1 MEKKELNMKQF
12 TATKT
17 VKATP
22 MTRTDAE
29 KFLGRS
35 ITPAD
40 PKAEEGYL
48 LLYPD
53 GYYSCGHPKKYSK
66 ELTDFQSLSLTV
78 CKSKRQNFATALR
91 LSTRS
96 L

>member
-53 GYYSCGHPKKYSK
+53 GYYSWSPKEVFERAY
-66 ELTDFQSLSLTV
+66 FQSLSPTA
-78 CKSKRQNFATALR
+78 CKSKRQNFATASR

>member
-1 MEKKELNMKQF
+1 MEKIERNMKQF

-17 VKATP
+17 VKAIP

-48 LLYPD
+48 TAITH
-53 GYYSCGHPKKYSK
+53 GHPKKSSK
-66 ELTDFQSLSLTV
+66 KLTDFQSLSSTA

>member
-1 MEKKELNMKQF
+1 MEKIERNMKQF

-17 VKATP
+17 VKAIS

-48 LLYPD
+48 LL
-53 GYYSCGHPKKYSK
+53 
-66 ELTDFQSLSLTV
+66 
-78 CKSKRQNFATALR
+78 
-91 LSTRS
+91 
-96 L
+96 

>member
-48 LLYPD
+48 LLYSQFTAMHT
-53 GYYSCGHPKKYSK
+53 YYNA
-66 ELTDFQSLSLTV
+66 LATRLDFYL
-78 CKSKRQNFATALR
+78 KF
-91 LSTRS
+91 
-96 L
+96 

>member
-12 TATKT
+12 AATKT

-35 ITPAD
+35 ITSSRPKGRRRLSPAV
-40 PKAEEGYL
+40 PRRL
-48 LLYPD
+48 LLMV
-53 GYYSCGHPKKYSK
+53 
-66 ELTDFQSLSLTV
+66 TQ
-78 CKSKRQNFATALR
+78 
-91 LSTRS
+91 RS

>member
-1 MEKKELNMKQF
+1 MEKIERNMKQF

-17 VKATP
+17 VKAIS

-48 LLYPD
+48 LLYPV
-53 GYYSCGHPKKYSK
+53 
-66 ELTDFQSLSLTV
+66 LLMVTQ
-78 CKSKRQNFATALR
+78 
-91 LSTRS
+91 RS
-96 L
+96 LRKSLQTFRVFHRPPANRRGRTSPPH

>member
-53 GYYSCGHPKKYSK
+53 GYYSGRPKKSSK
-66 ELTDFQSLSLTV
+66 ELTDFQSHSPTV
-78 CKSKRQNFATALR
+78 CKSKRQNFDTALR

>member
-29 KFLGRS
+29 KFIGRS
-35 ITPAD
+35 ITPAN
-40 PKAEEGYL
+40 PKAE
-48 LLYPD
+48 
-53 GYYSCGHPKKYSK
+53 
-66 ELTDFQSLSLTV
+66 
-78 CKSKRQNFATALR
+78 
-91 LSTRS
+91 
-96 L
+96 

>member
-1 MEKKELNMKQF
+1 MEKIERNMKQF

-17 VKATP
+17 VKAIS

-48 LLYPD
+48 LVP
-53 GYYSCGHPKKYSK
+53 
-66 ELTDFQSLSLTV
+66 
-78 CKSKRQNFATALR
+78 RR
-91 LSTRS
+91 LLLMVTQRS
-96 L
+96 LRKSLQTFRVFHRPPANRRGRTSPPH

>member
-22 MTRTDAE
+22 MTH
-29 KFLGRS
+29 
-35 ITPAD
+35 
-40 PKAEEGYL
+40 
-48 LLYPD
+48 
-53 GYYSCGHPKKYSK
+53 GHPKKYSK
-66 ELTDFQSLSLTV
+66 ELTDFQSLSPTV

>member
-1 MEKKELNMKQF
+1 MEKIERNMKQF

-17 VKATP
+17 VKAIP

-40 PKAEEGYL
+40 PK
-48 LLYPD
+48 
-53 GYYSCGHPKKYSK
+53 
-66 ELTDFQSLSLTV
+66 
-78 CKSKRQNFATALR
+78 RQNFATALR

>member
-17 VKATP
+17 VKATH

-53 GYYSCGHPKKYSK
+53 GYYSWSPKEVFEK
-66 ELTDFQSLSLTV
+66 LTDFQSLSSTA
-78 CKSKRQNFATALR
+78 CISKRQNFATALR

>member
-1 MEKKELNMKQF
+1 MEKIERNMKQF

-17 VKATP
+17 VKAIP

-53 GYYSCGHPKKYSK
+53 GYYSWSPKEVFEKAYR
-66 ELTDFQSLSLTV
+66 LSSTA

>member
-40 PKAEEGYL
+40 RRQKKVI
-48 LLYPD
+48 
-53 GYYSCGHPKKYSK
+53 SCCTPTAITHGRPKKYSK
-66 ELTDFQSLSLTV
+66 ELTDFQSLSPTA
-78 CKSKRQNFATALR
+78 CKSKRQNFATASR

>member
-1 MEKKELNMKQF
+1 MEKIERNMKQF

-17 VKATP
+17 VKAIP

-40 PKAEEGYL
+40 PKAEEVI
-48 LLYPD
+48 
-53 GYYSCGHPKKYSK
+53 SCCTQTAITHGHPKKSSK
-66 ELTDFQSLSLTV
+66 KLTDFQSLSSTA
-78 CKSKRQNFATALR
+78 CISKRQNFATALR

>member
-1 MEKKELNMKQF
+1 MEKKELNMKKF

-53 GYYSCGHPKKYSK
+53 G
-66 ELTDFQSLSLTV
+66 LLLMVTQ
-78 CKSKRQNFATALR
+78 
-91 LSTRS
+91 RS
-96 L
+96 LRKSLQTFRVFHRPSANRRGRTSPPH

>member
-1 MEKKELNMKQF
+1 MEKIERNMKQF

-17 VKATP
+17 VKAIP

-53 GYYSCGHPKKYSK
+53 GYYSGRPKKSLK
-66 ELTDFQSLSLTV
+66 KLTDFQSLSSTA
-78 CKSKRQNFATALR
+78 CISKRQNFATALR